1 MLKKLLSVVGAALLA
16 LPALAVELK
25 PDHPESYTVKRGDTL
40 WDISAKFLNTPWN
53 WPEIWHANPQV
64 QNPHLIYPGDVL
76 SLIYIDGKPFLV
88 ASTGGPQIR
97 REMADE
103 AIRAIPLSSI
113 RQFLDRPRLLTEAE
127 WKAAPYIVGM
137 EENRLLGV
145 NNQLAYV
152 RQMNAPVGTKF
163 AVARPTVV
171 YRDVPKDYPWQ
182 KNNRER
188 RVDPWKNESSK
199 TIGGGLQ
206 WLWHDWLYEKNTTIL
221 GYELLEV
228 GTAELVSTGDPATA
242 YVRYVDQEI
251 RRGDMLLPIINKPFD
266 YEFIPHPPKS
276 VPENMRVLAFT
287 DAAFA
292 AGTMQVVVLSR
303 GAQDGVEN
311 GQSYSIFSPGET
323 IRDEVRYGRENSDL
337 RTVFR
342 PGKAMVT
349 LPDEFVGHVM
359 IFRTF
364 ENVSYGLLM
373 DGIKPVHLGDALRM
387 PVE

>member
-1 MLKKLLSVVGAALLA
+1 MLKKLLSVVAAALLA
-16 LPALAVELK
+16 LPVLAVELK

-88 ASTGGPQIR
+88 ASDGGPQIR
-97 REMADE
+97 RESAAE
-103 AIRAIPLSSI
+103 AVRAIPLSAI
-113 RQFLDRPRLLTEAE
+113 RQFLDRPRMLTENE
-127 WKAAPYIVGM
+127 WRAAPYIVGM
-137 EENRLLGV
+137 EENRLLAV

-171 YRDVPKDYPWQ
+171 YRDVPKGYPWQ
-182 KNNRER
+182 KNNHER
-188 RVDPWKNESSK
+188 RADSWRNESSK
-199 TIGGGLQ
+199 TIGGGMS
-206 WLWHDWLYEKNTTIL
+206 WLWHDWLYEKNTRIL
-221 GYELLEV
+221 GYELLEI
-228 GTAELVSTGDPATA
+228 GTAELVSSGDPATT

-251 RRGDMLLPIINKPFD
+251 KKGDLLLPIINKPFD
-266 YEFIPHPPKS
+266 YEFIPHPPKK

-292 AGTMQVVVLSR
+292 AGTSQVVVLSR
-303 GAQDGVEN
+303 GAEDGVDS
-311 GQSYSIFSPGET
+311 GQTYAIFTPGAT
-323 IRDEVRYGRENSDL
+323 IRDEVRYGRNKNDL
-337 RTVFR
+337 RTAFR
-342 PGKAMVT
+342 PGKADVT
-349 LPDEFVGHVM
+349 LPDEFVAHVM
-359 IFRTF
+359 VFRTF
-364 ENVSYGLLM
+364 DQVSYGLLM
-373 DGIKPVHLGDALRM
+373 DGIKPVHLGDMLRM